1 MAEEPKEEKKIDEP
15 AAEPAK
21 ATAPAES
28 AKPAKPAKSEAAA
41 PAGSDKPASPA
52 EPAKSEAATPAASAK
67 PASPAKP
74 AKSEA
79 AAPSKAEPKDDSLTP
94 PPEADSDGGDGDEA
108 PAPAPVAAKSKGKQV
123 PFGVANIL
131 ATFNNTVVTLADMKG
146 DVVAWSSS
154 GRAGFKGSR
163 KSTAFAAGVVGQDA
177 ARQALAK
184 GMREVEVRVQGPGA
198 GRETAIRS
206 LQSSGLNI
214 SVIKDV
220 TPVPHNGCRPRKRR
234 RV

>member
-21 ATAPAES
+21 ATAPAKS
-28 AKPAKPAKSEAAA
+28 AKPVSPAEPAKSAS
-41 PAGSDKPASPA
+41 PAGSAKPASPA
-52 EPAKSEAATPAASAK
+52 EPAKSEAAAQP
-67 PASPAKP
+67 
-74 AKSEA
+74 
-79 AAPSKAEPKDDSLTP
+79 KAEPKDDSLTP
-94 PPEADSDGGDGDEA
+94 PPEADSDGGEGDEA